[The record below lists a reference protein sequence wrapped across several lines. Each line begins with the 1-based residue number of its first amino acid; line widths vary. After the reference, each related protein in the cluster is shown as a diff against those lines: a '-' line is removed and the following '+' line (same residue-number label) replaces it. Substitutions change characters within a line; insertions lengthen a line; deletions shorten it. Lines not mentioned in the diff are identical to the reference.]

1 MAKFC
6 AVVVPWGR
14 ERLARQLQAAR
25 RVRQKKKKNT
35 FSDAARASD
44 EAQPV
49 HVSFSFFSCPF
60 PIIGSAQLAPSRAVR
75 SNKLVEHCS
84 LSLQPQGQMLHN
96 MRKAVQDKERRR
108 WRRSISFLRTRVA
121 RLEAKLLLSK
131 AAQTV
136 RKDRGQEGT
145 VFMRKDKGKGRGGVH
160 KRTITRGTISFGCT
174 APATYLKQALIYK
187 SCAFVLNM
195 KSARQI
201 ETMSNS

>member
-1 MAKFC
+1 MQHEHPMKHSQFMSPSPSL
-6 AVVVPWGR
+6 VVPS
-14 ERLARQLQAAR
+14 L
-25 RVRQKKKKNT
+25 
-35 FSDAARASD
+35 
-44 EAQPV
+44 
-49 HVSFSFFSCPF
+49 
-60 PIIGSAQLAPSRAVR
+60 IGSAQLAPSRAVR

-108 WRRSISFLRTRVA
+108 WRRTISFLRTRVA